1 MPSRS
6 DILNGKRDYYE
17 VLGVSRSAGADEIK
31 KAYRKLAIQWHPDK
45 NPDNKR
51 AAEEK
56 FKEAAE
62 AYSVL
67 SDAQK
72 RGQYDR
78 FGHAGISSSG
88 PAGFDPA
95 AFSEFGDILGDFFG
109 FGDLFGTGGRRR
121 TRSQRGADIRQD
133 VTISFEEAAFGVKQR
148 IKVVKS
154 DTCPTCHGSGA
165 KPGTA
170 PVTCRSCGGTGQI
183 RMQRGFLTIASTC
196 PTCSGV
202 GKILTD
208 PCKQCRGEGRVRTEK
223 SLQVSI
229 PAGVDSESHLRISGE
244 GEGGLQ
250 GAPPGDLYVVIH
262 VQEHPFFER
271 ADDHL
276 VCTVPISVTQAAL
289 GAQIQ
294 VPTLEAEET
303 LNIPEGTQ
311 TGSRFRIRGKGIP
324 HLNGHGRG
332 DLYVYVRVST
342 PTQLSPE
349 QRQLLEQLDALTK
362 PDNQPAEKTFTQKVK
377 DLFAG

>member
-1 MPSRS
+1 
-6 DILNGKRDYYE
+6 LNGKRDYYE
-17 VLGVSRSAGADEIK
+17 VLGVSRSASPEEIK
-31 KAYRKLAIQWHPDK
+31 KAYRKLALQWHPDK
-45 NPDNKR
+45 NPDNKKD
-51 AAEEK
+51 AEEK

-72 RGQYDR
+72 RSQYDR
-78 FGHAGISSSG
+78 FGHAGVSG
-88 PAGFDPA
+88 SGAAGFDPA

-121 TRSQRGADIRQD
+121 TRSHRGADIRQD
-133 VTISFEEAAFGVKQR
+133 LTISFEEAAFGVKKR

-154 DTCPTCHGSGA
+154 ETCPTCQGSGA

-183 RMQRGFLTIASTC
+183 RIQSSFLAIASTC

-202 GKILTD
+202 GKVFTD

-244 GEGGLQ
+244 GEAGLQ
-250 GAPPGDLYVVIH
+250 SAPPGDLYVVIH

-276 VCTVPISVTQAAL
+276 VCTVPISITQAAL

-294 VPTLEAEET
+294 VPTLEGEEA
-303 LNIPEGTQ
+303 LSIPEGTQ

-332 DLYVYVRVST
+332 DLYVYVRVAT
-342 PTQLSPE
+342 PTQLSRE

-362 PDNQPAEKTFTQKVK
+362 PDNQPAEKTFTQKMK
-377 DLFAG
+377 DLFTG